1 MCVGCLRYSA
11 RPWDSPLRSR
21 CQQLSN
27 LLRADLSPE
36 SLTCVSPRGF
46 TQLLPSCNSNYLG
59 YNSFISYEHPHNAA
73 QKWLITVNCG
83 QLAPQGYPQLNV
95 D

>member
-1 MCVGCLRYSA
+1 
-11 RPWDSPLRSR
+11 
-21 CQQLSN
+21 CQQRSN

>member
-1 MCVGCLRYSA
+1 M
-11 RPWDSPLRSR
+11 
-21 CQQLSN
+21 
-27 LLRADLSPE
+27 
-36 SLTCVSPRGF
+36 
-46 TQLLPSCNSNYLG
+46 LPSCNSNYLG